1 MDKEIVLSANELYY
15 LGKLLQARY
24 IDYSYIAAME
34 DVSKNYS
41 VFESESE
48 KSLSEKGYIEED
60 FAGEKEVNPVLKSL
74 LEPLFFGEREAA
86 VSICTVGEEP
96 VLSCFNIHFAD
107 ENITMVDMSDDSL
120 KITATNYETIRKFVC
135 GILPEDYIGECTKD
149 IKVEKEMV
157 TRLIIVKSAVVGKGS
172 VIKKY
177 IEADGTVFGESDT
190 GLESMTRDMF
200 VDEVY
205 GVIKGGN

>member
-15 LGKLLQARY
+15 LGKLMQAKY

-34 DVSKNYS
+34 DVGKNYS

-60 FAGEKEVNPVLKSL
+60 FEGEKEVNPVLKSL

-86 VSICTVGEEP
+86 VNICTVGEEP
-96 VLSCFNIHFAD
+96 VLGCFNFHFSD
-107 ENITMVDMSDDSL
+107 SSITMVDMSDDIL
-120 KITATNYETIRKFVC
+120 KISAADDETVRKFVC
-135 GILPEDYIGECTKD
+135 GILPENYIGECAKN

-157 TRLIIVKSAVVGKGS
+157 TQLIIVKSATVGKGS

-177 IEADGTVFGESDT
+177 IEADGTVFGEGDQR
-190 GLESMTRDMF
+190 LESMTKDMF